1 MKVTT
6 EQTGDVVV
14 VHAAPARLM
23 HPSLSEFSTAATG
36 EIAAGARKIVIDLG
50 GVEYLDSAAIGCL
63 MDLYRQATAAGA
75 TLKLAGV
82 QRRVETMLTLTG
94 ANQFMENYPD
104 TAATVASFARG

>member
-1 MKVTT
+1 MNVTT
-6 EQTGDVVV
+6 EKSGDVVV

-23 HPSLSEFSTAATG
+23 HPSLSAFSTAVTG
-36 EIAAGARKIVIDLG
+36 EIAAGAHKIVVDLS

-94 ANQFMENYPD
+94 ANQFIEIHPD
-104 TAATVASFARG
+104 AAAAVKSF

>member
-1 MKVTT
+1 MNVTT
-6 EQTGDVVV
+6 EKSGDVVV

-23 HPSLSEFSTAATG
+23 HPSLSAFSTAVTG
-36 EIAAGARKIVIDLG
+36 EIAGGAQKIVVDLA

-94 ANQFMENYPD
+94 ANQFMEIHPD
-104 TAATVASFARG
+104 AAAAVKSF